1 MRAPGFL
8 TARIRGFRIVNLL
21 GLTVL
26 LVIALGSYA
35 LKTLAGTQD
44 AGGVGVEDQIVQE
57 QKRIRMLQAEI
68 STLGGPQRVADLSR
82 QYLNLGPVDAKHD
95 ITEDALPALAA
106 QLRAPPPLK
115 PSGAPSPGARAS
127 SPHLLSPVPQ
137 THAKA
142 PQETSTAAQT
152 QATPQ

>member
-21 GLTVL
+21 ALTVL

-35 LKTLAGTQD
+35 LKTLAGAQD
-44 AGGVGVEDQIVQE
+44 AGEVNVEDQILQE

-82 QYLNLGPVDAKHD
+82 QYLTLTAPDGRHD
-95 ITEDALPALAA
+95 FPEDALPAMAA
-106 QLRAPPPLK
+106 ELRNPTPIKVNPMAATPLPPPV
-115 PSGAPSPGARAS
+115 AATSPGA
-127 SPHLLSPVPQ
+127 P
-137 THAKA
+137 T
-142 PQETSTAAQT
+142 TSTTAPAKPPAAKGSAQ
-152 QATPQ
+152 

>member
-44 AGGVGVEDQIVQE
+44 AGGVGVEDQILQE

-82 QYLNLGPVDAKHD
+82 QYLNLGPADAKHD
-95 ITEDALPALAA
+95 VTEDALPALAA
-106 QLRAPPPLK
+106 QLRTPPPTGKPGAPPKAPTLIERMSATPAPPPAT
-115 PSGAPSPGARAS
+115 APAPIPA
-127 SPHLLSPVPQ
+127 
-137 THAKA
+137 A
-142 PQETSTAAQT
+142 PQ
-152 QATPQ
+152 

>member
-21 GLTVL
+21 ALTVL

-57 QKRIRMLQAEI
+57 QRRIRMLEAEI

-82 QYLNLGPVDAKHD
+82 QYLSLAAPDAKHD
-95 ITEDALPALAA
+95 ITVDALPALAA
-106 QLRAPPPLK
+106 QLRAPPSAATGK
-115 PSGAPSPGARAS
+115 PGAPPKPPTLIERMSATPAPPPAVA
-127 SPHLLSPVPQ
+127 PATV
-137 THAKA
+137 AKA
-142 PQETSTAAQT
+142 PQ
-152 QATPQ
+152 

>member
-21 GLTVL
+21 ALTVL

-35 LKTLAGTQD
+35 LKTMAGARD
-44 AGGVGVEDQIVQE
+44 AGEVTVEDQILQE

-82 QYLNLGPVDAKHD
+82 QYLNLAPPDARHD
-95 ITEDALPALAA
+95 ITEDALPAMAA
-106 QLRAPPPLK
+106 QLRD
-115 PSGAPSPGARAS
+115 PGPVKVNPMAVTPVANVTVAKS
-127 SPHLLSPVPQ
+127 S
-137 THAKA
+137 A
-142 PQETSTAAQT
+142 PQ
-152 QATPQ
+152 

>member
-8 TARIRGFRIVNLL
+8 TARIRGFRVVNLL
-21 GLTVL
+21 ALTAL

-82 QYLNLGPVDAKHD
+82 QYLNLAPPDAKHD

-106 QLRAPPPLK
+106 QLRNPPPVKPAAPP
-115 PSGAPSPGARAS
+115 PGARAS
-127 SPHLLSPVPQ
+127 SPPLPLPPV
-137 THAKA
+137 AA
-142 PQETSTAAQT
+142 PAPAPEK
-152 QATPQ
+152 ATPQ